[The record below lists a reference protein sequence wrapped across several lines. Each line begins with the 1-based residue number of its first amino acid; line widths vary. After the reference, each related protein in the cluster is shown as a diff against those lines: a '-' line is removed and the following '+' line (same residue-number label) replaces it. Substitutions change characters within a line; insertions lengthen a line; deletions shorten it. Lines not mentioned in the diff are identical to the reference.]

1 MKLVIL
7 DSETVSRNGD
17 VSLSPITE
25 LCETQIYGYVENDEV
40 SKAIGDADA
49 VICNKCLITRDVF
62 KKCKNLK
69 YVGLFATGFN
79 NVDVKA
85 ASEYGAVVSN
95 VPSYS
100 TNSVAQHTFAL
111 ILDYFNK
118 TTDYKASVENGDW
131 INYKYFSYF
140 YIPIHELSGK
150 TIGIIGYGDIGKK
163 AAQIADA
170 FDMNVLAYTRT
181 PSKVCPPA
189 KAVSLEALLRESDI
203 ISLHCPLNEG
213 TKEIINQKTL
223 SLCKKT
229 ALLVNTSRGGV
240 INESDLANALKSGD
254 IAWAAIDVLTDEPMK
269 ESCPYLGLKNIT
281 ITPHIAWAPIETRIR
296 LIDKVAENL
305 KAFIDGKPKNKVNN

>member
-25 LCETQIYGYVENDEV
+25 LCETQIYGYVENDNV
-40 SKAIGDADA
+40 SSAIGDADA
-49 VICNKCLITRDVF
+49 VICNKCLITREVF
-62 KKCKNLK
+62 KNCKNLK

-181 PSKVCPPA
+181 PSKVSPPA

-229 ALLVNTSRGGV
+229 ALIVNTSRGGV
-240 INESDLANALKSGD
+240 INESDLANALKNGD
-254 IAWAAIDVLTDEPMK
+254 IAWAAIDVLTNEPMQ
-269 ESCPYLGLKNIT
+269 ESCPYIGLKNIT

>member
-49 VICNKCLITRDVF
+49 VICNKCLITREVF
-62 KKCKNLK
+62 KNCKNLK

-79 NVDVKA
+79 NVDIKA

-118 TTDYKASVENGDW
+118 TTEYKASVENGDW

-163 AAQIADA
+163 AAQIAAA

-189 KAVSLEALLRESDI
+189 KAVSLETLLRESDI

-229 ALLVNTSRGGV
+229 ALIVNTSRGGV
-240 INESDLANALKSGD
+240 INESDLANALKNGD
-254 IAWAAIDVLTDEPMK
+254 IAWAAIDVLTDEPMQ
-269 ESCPYLGLKNIT
+269 ESCPYIGLKNIT

>member
-17 VSLSPITE
+17 ISLWPITK
-25 LCETQIYGYVENDEV
+25 LCETKVYGYVENDKV
-40 SKAIGDADA
+40 SEAIGDADA

-62 KKCKNLK
+62 KNCKNLK
-69 YVGLFATGFN
+69 YIGLFATGFN
-79 NVDVKA
+79 NVDIKA

-118 TTDYKASVENGDW
+118 TTDYKESVKNGDW

-163 AAQIADA
+163 VAKIADA

-181 PSKVCPPA
+181 SSKVCSPA
-189 KAVSLEALLRESDI
+189 KAVTLEQLLKESDI
-203 ISLHCPLNEG
+203 ISLHCPLNDE
-213 TKEIINQKTL
+213 TKELINKRTL
-223 SLCKKT
+223 SLCKNT
-229 ALLVNTSRGGV
+229 ALIVNTSRGGV
-240 INESDLANALKSGD
+240 INEKDLATALRNGE
-254 IAWAAIDVLTDEPMK
+254 IAHASIDVLTDEPMK
-269 ESCPYLGLKNIT
+269 ESCPYIGLENIT

-296 LIDKVAENL
+296 LIEKVAENL
-305 KAFIDGKPKNKVNN
+305 RAFIEGKPKNKVNN

>member
-7 DSETVSRNGD
+7 DSETVSRDGD

-25 LCETQIYGYVENDEV
+25 LCETKVYGYVENDKV
-40 SKAIGDADA
+40 SDAIGDADA
-49 VICNKCLITRDVF
+49 VICNKCRITKDVF
-62 KKCKNLK
+62 ERCKNLK

-79 NVDVKA
+79 NVDIKA

-118 TTDYKASVENGDW
+118 TTEYKESVQNGDW

-163 AAQIADA
+163 VAQIACA
-170 FDMNVLAYTRT
+170 FDMNVLTYTRT

-189 KAVSLEALLRESDI
+189 KAVSLEELLRTSDI

-213 TKEIINQKTL
+213 TKELINQKTL
-223 SLCKKT
+223 SLCKST

-240 INESDLANALKSGD
+240 INEEDLADALENGS
-254 IAWAAIDVLTDEPMK
+254 IAHAAIDVLADEPMK
-269 ESCPYLGLKNIT
+269 ESCPYIGLKNIT

-305 KAFIDGKPKNKVNN
+305 KAFIDGKPINKVNN